1 MREQGIRVALFG
13 CLAACLLLATACK
26 SAYYGTMEKF
36 GVYKRDI
43 LKDRVQDARNEQD
56 KATEQF
62 KDALT
67 RLRELYGSPGGDL
80 EKMYDRLKADYD
92 RSVSRA
98 DAVKERIAK
107 VESVAGDLFK
117 EWEQEITEMQS
128 SKLAADSREKLRET
142 REKYES
148 LHTAMK
154 RAEASMEPV
163 LAEFKDQVLYL
174 KHNLNAQAIGA
185 LKGETLDIEKE
196 IQQLIREMNAS
207 IQEADSFIDGLK

>member
-1 MREQGIRVALFG
+1 
-13 CLAACLLLATACK
+13 
-26 SAYYGTMEKF
+26 MEKF

-43 LKDRVQDARNEQD
+43 LKDRVEDARNEQN

-92 RSVSRA
+92 RSESRA
-98 DAVKERIAK
+98 TAVKERIAK
-107 VESVAGDLFK
+107 VETVASDLFK
-117 EWEQEITEMQS
+117 EWEQEISTMENS
-128 SKLAADSREKLRET
+128 RLAADSREKLRAT

-163 LAEFKDQVLYL
+163 LRQFHDQVLYL
-174 KHNLNAQAIGA
+174 KHNLNAQAIGS
-185 LKGETLDIEKE
+185 LKGETVNIENE
-196 IQQLIREMNAS
+196 IQQLIQDMNNS
-207 IQEADSFIDGLK
+207 IQQADEFIKGLK